1 MQAHANPR
9 AVFHRPGSQR
19 RLACRRVVHA
29 EWNLKVVLA
38 LIAQQNRRW
47 RAGAWKGG
55 IRSERFPIEW
65 NHFIEKESLKFNE
78 LSRPLSKK
86 PVSVAPR
93 TGRG

>member
-9 AVFHRPGSQR
+9 AVFHRLGSQR

-47 RAGAWKGG
+47 RAGAW
-55 IRSERFPIEW
+55 IRRETLRALPDRM
-65 NHFIEKESLKFNE
+65 ESFD
-78 LSRPLSKK
+78 R
-86 PVSVAPR
+86 
-93 TGRG
+93 